1 MYYSPSLYRVCLSI
15 VQGCHLCQIIKPGNA
30 RLPPVVPSKTAEF
43 PMNIFAIDFFT
54 VPSYR
59 NYKTVLIGA
68 DHFSGFIITKAC
80 KSESSSEE
88 TTFLS
93 DVFSKFGSPITIKSD
108 NGTSLLRA
116 RPVRH
121 LLALWGVE
129 VATLS
134 LAYTPI
140 HNGKVERSIRA
151 FRALV

>member
-1 MYYSPSLYRVCLSI
+1 MKINARGFFLNKQVLHRVKDESLECTPTSSVLVLPEKLVSDSLGEFHFSYGHLGRDKLLSILTSMYYSPSLYRVCLSI

-80 KSESSSEE
+80 KS
-88 TTFLS
+88 
-93 DVFSKFGSPITIKSD
+93 
-108 NGTSLLRA
+108 
-116 RPVRH
+116 
-121 LLALWGVE
+121 
-129 VATLS
+129 
-134 LAYTPI
+134 
-140 HNGKVERSIRA
+140 
-151 FRALV
+151 